1 MEQESPST
9 KLKKEIL
16 WKAGINEIIELD
28 KNRENDI
35 ETLNTF
41 VTLNKYFKQQDVTR
55 LLYIEEWRGAG
66 EDMDITLQTY

>member
-9 KLKKEIL
+9 KLKKDIL

-41 VTLNKYFKQQDVTR
+41 VTLNKFN
-55 LLYIEEWRGAG
+55 
-66 EDMDITLQTY
+66 